1 MSLSDTSEHALSGI
15 VRAISVAMTRQLS
28 TTAKQQVLTKLSAYL
43 RNIQHV
49 CESNDQ
55 ASTGS
60 QVRNSVEVGVGDV
73 REYNESDSDYDEDC
87 SELVSTKRLRVD
99 HSASGWPPSQ
109 TYDTSSS
116 VFGQGAST
124 PPLVMVKPKREQRK
138 ATGETPTG
146 MMQLSAAAASAA
158 AASSAAAAAASSA
171 QPRPDVN
178 LLEYRA
184 MQAMHGIQSTHLNR
198 LQPGLRWPAPNPMYF
213 PSPSAAGEAGGA
225 PASTPPSLQE
235 LVDKLVSP
243 GRATDTSND
252 ICASILLHPNFASDP
267 SVLGMYAKMN
277 AGLRNYSPGTAH
289 VWLYTPRKRS
299 KSYGGKELEY
309 ASEKLALVFVYPD
322 EYGPPSLDDFELLKP
337 KNKMHFGGRAYPL
350 CNNRV
355 LLQHGAHKPLR

>member
-1 MSLSDTSEHALSGI
+1 MSLSDSSEYALSGI
-15 VRAISVAMTRQLS
+15 VRAISLAMTRQLS

-49 CESNDQ
+49 CESNDN

-60 QVRNSVEVGVGDV
+60 QVKNSVEVGVGDV
-73 REYNESDSDYDEDC
+73 REYNESDSDYDVDC

-99 HSASGWPPSQ
+99 HSASGWSPSQ
-109 TYDTSSS
+109 TDYMSNRML
-116 VFGQGAST
+116 GQGAST
-124 PPLVMVKPKREQRK
+124 PPLVMVKPKREQRE

-146 MMQLSAAAASAA
+146 MMQLSAAAAAA
-158 AASSAAAAAASSA
+158 TAPAADSSV
-171 QPRPDVN
+171 QPRPDVS
-178 LLEYRA
+178 LFEYRA
-184 MQAMHGIQSTHLNR
+184 MQAMHGIQSTHLSR
-198 LQPGLRWPAPNPMYF
+198 LQPGLQWPAPNPMFF
-213 PSPSAAGEAGGA
+213 PPPSAGEAGGV
-225 PASTPPSLQE
+225 PASTPPTLQE

-299 KSYGGKELEY
+299 SSYGGNELEF

-322 EYGPPSLDDFELLKP
+322 EYGPPSFEDFELLKP
-337 KNKMHFGGRAYPL
+337 KNKLHFGGRAYPL
-350 CNNRV
+350 CKNSV